1 MTLEEIK
8 ASEKQYLSP
17 SDVCE
22 VLQCKPYSINV
33 ALKAGQKMPFPCFL
47 LGSRVKIP
55 RLPFVAY
62 AEENGL
68 E

>member
-1 MTLEEIK
+1 MKLKEIK
-8 ASEKQYLSP
+8 ASEKAFLTP
-17 SDVCE
+17 NDVSE